1 MLHAAQLVFP
11 HPDGGERRIS
21 APIPDDMRAVL
32 DKLGLPIPEQ
42 AQSEQGRPETR

>member
-1 MLHAAQLVFP
+1 MLHAASLVFP

-32 DKLGLPIPEQ
+32 DKLGLEVPEQ
-42 AQSEQGRPETR
+42 GHPETR